1 MPDMQEIQIDFDGEV
16 YTLTPELAADIKRHY
31 LRAKQTPKSAQPGVA
46 VGQQWMLLQLIQSA
60 GIPIL
65 TNDEAM
71 SIGARVALAD

>member
-1 MPDMQEIQIDFDGEV
+1 MPEAQEIQVEFDGAV
-16 YTLTPELAADIKRHY
+16 YTLTPEVAADITRHY

-46 VGQQWMLLQLIQSA
+46 VGQQWMLLKLIQSA

-71 SIGARVALAD
+71 SIGARVM